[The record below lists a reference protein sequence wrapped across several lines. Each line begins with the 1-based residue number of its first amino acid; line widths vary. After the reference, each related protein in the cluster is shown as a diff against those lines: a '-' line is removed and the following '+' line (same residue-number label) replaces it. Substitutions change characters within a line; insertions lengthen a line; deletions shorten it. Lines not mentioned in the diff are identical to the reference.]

1 MAEWLRS
8 GLQNRLHQFNSGRG
22 LQSKSL
28 KLQRLHYSHL
38 FRIPPATVCLAFSAA
53 AFSAAASTIAAASGC
68 LPGMIV
74 GIEIELNCC
83 DPSAGPT
90 RHETIPGLK
99 EPMFVWLECRAQTF
113 APANCENYKKMAP
126 GASAGAISRCS
137 PAGLRIEESKF
148 NLLMIRVPI
157 AFFPRRKG
165 SSLIGPVERL
175 RRRASSVALITN
187 DRGQAGWAADKPQ
200 RARLLQR
207 LSAPRRSVIWEQVT
221 Q

>member
-1 MAEWLRS
+1 
-8 GLQNRLHQFNSGRG
+8 
-22 LQSKSL
+22 
-28 KLQRLHYSHL
+28 
-38 FRIPPATVCLAFSAA
+38 
-53 AFSAAASTIAAASGC
+53 
-68 LPGMIV
+68 
-74 GIEIELNCC
+74 
-83 DPSAGPT
+83 
-90 RHETIPGLK
+90 
-99 EPMFVWLECRAQTF
+99 MFVWLAAELRPLHRRIAKIT
-113 APANCENYKKMAP
+113 KKMAP

-157 AFFPRRKG
+157 APFPRRKG

-187 DRGQAGWAADKPQ
+187 GRGQAGWAADKPQ